1 MATIVVAH
9 VLERRAHH
17 RARPSGLLTK
27 RVQATHRGGN
37 VESPEQRSPQG
48 ADETTNAEPDDAET
62 GHRHTGS
69 GGDDRYR
76 RPGLGI
82 LAGLVVL
89 LIVAVPA
96 GILVWFALLAFSG
109 CFIECSQPQPA
120 VGALWGGLA
129 IFLLALPVAAGL
141 LVARVPLARGWPW
154 LVGAAT
160 LILVGALYAQR
171 IV

>member
-1 MATIVVAH
+1 M
-9 VLERRAHH
+9 
-17 RARPSGLLTK
+17 
-27 RVQATHRGGN
+27 
-37 VESPEQRSPQG
+37 ESPEQRSPQE